1 MSIKPALRAVAALG
15 LAATFASGGASVAEA
30 QKKIRWKM
38 ASSYASTLDV
48 IGPAGAKFAD
58 DVTKMSA
65 GAFEVKFFEP
75 NALVPPLQVF
85 DATSQGSIDAAY
97 TAAGFHAG
105 KIPAAVF
112 FSTVPFGPQTGEY
125 LAWMKFG
132 GGKELYDEIYGQ
144 YGVKG
149 FAGCSINAPEAS
161 GWFRK
166 EIKSVDDL
174 RGLKMR
180 FYGLGAKVMEKFG
193 VSTQLLAPGDIYP
206 ALELGTLD
214 ATELSFP
221 SMDVKM
227 GFFNVAKHYY
237 FPGWHQQSSLQEV
250 IVNKKG
256 YEALPEEFRHML
268 EVACDANATWSF
280 GLAESRQFAAL
291 QEIKAK
297 GVTVHTWPPEF
308 IKALEAKWHEVIA
321 EETAKDPVFKKVYES
336 YSGFRKNYAVWKEV
350 GYLK

>member
-1 MSIKPALRAVAALG
+1 MRFRFVAWAAAGALIGALATGAA
-15 LAATFASGGASVAEA
+15 A
-30 QKKIRWKM
+30 QDKARWKM

-48 IGPAGAKFAD
+48 IGLSGLRFSENIGKL
-58 DVTKMSA
+58 SN

-85 DATSQGSIDAAY
+85 DAVSAGSVEAAW

-105 KIPAAVF
+105 KISALPF
-112 FSTVPFGPQTGEY
+112 FSSVPFGPQVGEY
-125 LAWMKFG
+125 LAWMHFG
-132 GGKELYDEIYGQ
+132 GGQQLYDEVYAQHNLRGYQAAI
-144 YGVKG
+144 VI
-149 FAGCSINAPEAS
+149 AEAS

-166 EIKSVDDL
+166 EIKTLEDL

-180 FYGLGAKVMEKFG
+180 FFGLGAKVMEKFG

-227 GFFNVAKHYY
+227 GFHNVAKHYY

-268 EVACDANATWSF
+268 EVACDANAAWSF

-308 IKALEAKWHEVIA
+308 IKALEAKWREVIA
-321 EETAKDPVFKKVYES
+321 EESGKDPVFKKVYES
-336 YSGFRKNYAVWKEV
+336 YSAFRQNYAVWRDV